1 TATGAQ
7 RGVGLSDRERRTRG
21 ETAGQAQEEAVGQV
35 TTGIADFVQQIR
47 ERLDAGAHEHG
58 DRSLVRSTAAS
69 SR

>member
-1 TATGAQ
+1 
-7 RGVGLSDRERRTRG
+7 
-21 ETAGQAQEEAVGQV
+21 V